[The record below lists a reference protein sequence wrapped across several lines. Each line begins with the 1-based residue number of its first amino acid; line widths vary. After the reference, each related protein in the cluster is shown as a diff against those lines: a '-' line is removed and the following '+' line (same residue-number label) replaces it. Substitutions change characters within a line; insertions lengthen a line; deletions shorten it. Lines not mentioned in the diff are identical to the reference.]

1 MIDLPHTLSP
11 MLMRG
16 NAMVLKN
23 TCRKCPENQRSKTP
37 VVVLGHPS
45 SSALST
51 PPITSSRI
59 STQQTTRHTRRG
71 RAGARGTTS
80 SRMTTGRAPELRPT
94 KSACSGDAVLRTSTR
109 VTVPMGQCAAPAPG
123 APSPWDST
131 LGNIED
137 SISQCTFLQMTYTAE
152 NPHAD
157 GSAAPKTIK

>member
-1 MIDLPHTLSP
+1 M
-11 MLMRG
+11 
-16 NAMVLKN
+16 
-23 TCRKCPENQRSKTP
+23 
-37 VVVLGHPS
+37 VLGHPS

-80 SRMTTGRAPELRPT
+80 SQMTTGRAPELRPP

-123 APSPWDST
+123 AQSPWDST

-152 NPHAD
+152 NQP
-157 GSAAPKTIK
+157 AARPVTGTRLTYGCKTRLSTQQSYLYDVWIP